1 MRNRN
6 LREYLAVLVVVPL
19 FAVAAARS
27 HEIITSFGHA
37 LVALGAVFVA
47 RHLRARGGNHP
58 PPAADAPTRERVA
71 HYRAELTRQ
80 RDLLASVARWYVLPV
95 VPGILLVLVGTGLDL
110 VTHGTPPHRVAFALG
125 AALLVMAAVAAG
137 VLLLNRRAARA
148 MGREIEA
155 LDE

>member
-1 MRNRN
+1 VRNRN